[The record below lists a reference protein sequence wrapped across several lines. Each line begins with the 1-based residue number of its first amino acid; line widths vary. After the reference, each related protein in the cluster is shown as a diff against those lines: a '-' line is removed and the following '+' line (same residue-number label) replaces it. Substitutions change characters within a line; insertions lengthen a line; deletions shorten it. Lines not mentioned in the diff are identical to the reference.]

1 MDSYK
6 QGALVCAVAATLSG
20 MGIGAAIAAPITPGN
35 ILAYRLGDGLDA
47 PTSKATVGRIDEY
60 TPAGIF
66 VQTFTT
72 PGSGSTALT
81 TSGNAPTEGQ
91 LNLSADGKHLL
102 FAGFR
107 RNEGLTSGNS
117 SSAAS
122 VNRVVGRLSLDGTM
136 DTSTTLTGAF
146 NSSSIRG
153 VASLDGNQFWVAGTA
168 RNGTATGL
176 IYVDPAGTTTATGA
190 ATLRTSDLRSV
201 EIFGGD
207 LYISSTNRI
216 DRVEGGLPTSGTP
229 LVTSVVAAPGGQS
242 WQGFVMFDLDA
253 GVAGVDTLYAIDGS
267 SGGKLNKFSLVGET
281 WTSNGS
287 LTGSP
292 SLNIDGAVD
301 ALGNVTLYTT
311 SGAGIN
317 QLVDTSG
324 YNAAPTGAFSA
335 LTTGFGSS
343 VVRGIVVVPVPE
355 PTMLGFA
362 AVAAGGLLVR
372 RRRST
377 QA

>member
-1 MDSYK
+1 
-6 QGALVCAVAATLSG
+6 
-20 MGIGAAIAAPITPGN
+20 
-35 ILAYRLGDGLDA
+35 
-47 PTSKATVGRIDEY
+47 
-60 TPAGIF
+60 
-66 VQTFTT
+66 
-72 PGSGSTALT
+72 
-81 TSGNAPTEGQ
+81 
-91 LNLSADGKHLL
+91 
-102 FAGFR
+102 
-107 RNEGLTSGNS
+107 
-117 SSAAS
+117 
-122 VNRVVGRLSLDGTM
+122 
-136 DTSTTLTGAF
+136 
-146 NSSSIRG
+146 
-153 VASLDGNQFWVAGTA
+153 
-168 RNGTATGL
+168 
-176 IYVDPAGTTTATGA
+176 
-190 ATLRTSDLRSV
+190 
-201 EIFGGD
+201 
-207 LYISSTNRI
+207 
-216 DRVEGGLPTSGTP
+216 
-229 LVTSVVAAPGGQS
+229 
-242 WQGFVMFDLDA
+242 MFDLDA